1 MYSRPS
7 ASVIVAP
14 APRRMNRGVPPTP
27 RNART
32 GLLTPPGITFLARP
46 NRAVDCGYLSLIW
59 SSGRWFVLMGASDR
73 AGHSLQTSCEKS
85 SVCGMICVTPN
96 QSQNFGNVFMPQNH
110 KETKTRGQRESSFLS
125 SHFYV
130 SASPWLVQGGSFEF
144 RTEPSHLTAERRRRN

>member
-46 NRAVDCGYLSLIW
+46 NSAVDCGYLSLIW
-59 SSGRWFVLMGASDR
+59 SSGRWFILMGEPDR
-73 AGHSLQTSCEKS
+73 AGHSLQASCEKS
-85 SVCGMICVTPN
+85 SVCGMIYVMPN
-96 QSQNFGNVFMPQNH
+96 QPQNFGKVFMPQSHRVTEDRGSKIEDLRSSNALRSSILDPRSSILCVSMASL
-110 KETKTRGQRESSFLS
+110 RGQ
-125 SHFYV
+125 Y
-130 SASPWLVQGGSFEF
+130 
-144 RTEPSHLTAERRRRN
+144 